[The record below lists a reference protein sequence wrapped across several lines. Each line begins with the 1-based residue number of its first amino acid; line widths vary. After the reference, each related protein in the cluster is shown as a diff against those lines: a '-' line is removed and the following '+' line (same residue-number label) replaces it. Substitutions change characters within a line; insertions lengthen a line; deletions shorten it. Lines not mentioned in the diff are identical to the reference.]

1 MRCGFRFRLRRRL
14 RLRLGRTIRLR
25 RIDRVYGLVN
35 RLCENRLVSERRC
48 WLLYELLLVRR
59 DRLCRSCL
67 RLKRCFMLSG
77 LYRLLRCRR
86 RGFCRCFLRLL
97 RFVRWFHI
105 LFQAVLLRRGSDWFR
120 LRGRLF
126 CLLYSI
132 DLRNDDR
139 RLRRLGS
146 FACIALLSLRFRAS
160 LLCGRFF
167 RFFRAG
173 VFRRHFFDFL
183 RCLLRLL
190 RDADYRCVYGFG
202 DRRCSLLCFLRF
214 LRRILSIADRCG
226 FCRWMLLLCGWSFR
240 RFVLDYLND
249 LDDFFLRF
257 LAIFRLFFVFLRSP
271 RGFSA
276 LRLFLERLRW
286 CYHIPLGKQ
295 WTAQFKP
302 NDGL

>member
-1 MRCGFRFRLRRRL
+1 MRCGFRCRLRRRL
-14 RLRLGRTIRLR
+14 RRRLKLWLWLWRAIRLR

-59 DRLCRSCL
+59 GRLCRTCL
-67 RLKRCFMLSG
+67 RVKRCFMLSG

-86 RGFCRCFLRLL
+86 RGFCWCFLQPLIFVRGSPILL
-97 RFVRWFHI
+97 R
-105 LFQAVLLRRGSDWFR
+105 AVLLRGGSDRFR

-139 RLRRLGS
+139 RLRRLVS

-173 VFRRHFFDFL
+173 VFRKNFFGFL

-190 RDADYRCVYGFG
+190 
-202 DRRCSLLCFLRF
+202 
-214 LRRILSIADRCG
+214 
-226 FCRWMLLLCGWSFR
+226 
-240 RFVLDYLND
+240 
-249 LDDFFLRF
+249 
-257 LAIFRLFFVFLRSP
+257 
-271 RGFSA
+271 
-276 LRLFLERLRW
+276 
-286 CYHIPLGKQ
+286 
-295 WTAQFKP
+295 
-302 NDGL
+302 